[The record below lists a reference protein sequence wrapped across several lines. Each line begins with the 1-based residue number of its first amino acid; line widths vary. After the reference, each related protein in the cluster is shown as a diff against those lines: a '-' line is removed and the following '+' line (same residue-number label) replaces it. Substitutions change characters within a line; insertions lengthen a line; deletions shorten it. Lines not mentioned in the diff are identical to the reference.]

1 MAQKATFS
9 RALKT
14 STKQIKRSGWLAWAS
29 ISVMTLAFIVAQ
41 IFLFLGYTANLFLKF
56 IENKPHIYI
65 FFNPGTEKKE
75 ILDLKSRWEKEENI
89 DFIEYTS
96 EEQALQE
103 FKEHNEKT
111 NPLAAEA
118 IRENVLPAS
127 LAIRLKR
134 IEDAQGIIDKSKI
147 EASKNDDI
155 SQIGYSQEIINNIKD
170 AFFWI
175 RLAGTIIM
183 GLLFVVIFFF
193 TLLTVEF
200 RMFSRSEEI
209 RIMQLVGGSLWYIR
223 LPFILE
229 GGIYGGIG
237 AFVSTAIFALLGI
250 FMFVAQAGSP
260 TITFLTNFFG
270 DLDWIS
276 INPISIFLFF
286 IISTI
291 TGILLGAFNS
301 FVAIRNYI
309 K

>member
-1 MAQKATFS
+1 MAQKQTFS

-14 STKQIKRSGWLAWAS
+14 SVKQIKRSGWLAWAS
-29 ISVMTLAFIVAQ
+29 ISVMTLAFLVAQ

-65 FFNPGTEKKE
+65 FFNPGTEENK
-75 ILDLKSRWEKEENI
+75 IVDLKNKWEKEKNI

-96 EEQALQE
+96 EAQALEE
-103 FKEHNEKT
+103 FKKHNEKS
-111 NPLAAEA
+111 NPLATEA

-127 LAIRLKR
+127 LAIRLKS
-134 IEDAQGIIDKSKI
+134 IEDAQGIIDKAKA
-147 EASKNDDI
+147 EGNNNQDI

-175 RLAGTIIM
+175 RIAGMIIM
-183 GLLFVVIFFF
+183 GLLFIVIFFF

-209 RIMQLVGGSLWYIR
+209 KIMQLVGGSMWYIR
-223 LPFILE
+223 LPFIIE

-237 AFVSTAIFALLGI
+237 ALISTTIIIVLGI
-250 FMFVAQAGSP
+250 FMFVMQASSP

-270 DLDWIS
+270 DLDWIAF
-276 INPISIFLFF
+276 NPITIILFF
-286 IISTI
+286 IISVFA
-291 TGILLGAFNS
+291 GILLGAFNS
-301 FVAIRNYI
+301 FFAIRNYI

>member
-1 MAQKATFS
+1 MSQKATFS
-9 RALKT
+9 RAIKT
-14 STKQIKRSGWLAWAS
+14 SIKQIKRSGWLAWAS
-29 ISVMTLAFIVAQ
+29 VSVMTLAFIVAQ

-56 IENKPHIYI
+56 IENKPHIYV
-65 FFNPGTEKKE
+65 FFNPGTEEGE
-75 ILDLKSRWEKEENI
+75 ILDLKDRWEKEKNI

-96 EEQALQE
+96 EEQALLE
-103 FKEHNEKT
+103 FKEHNKKT

-118 IRENVLPAS
+118 IRENVLPSS
-127 LAIRLKR
+127 LAVRLKS
-134 IEDAQGIIDKSKI
+134 IEDAQGIIDKAKT
-147 EASKNDDI
+147 EANSNKDI
-155 SQIGYSQEIINNIKD
+155 TQIGYSQEIINNIKD

-183 GLLFVVIFFF
+183 GLLFIVIFFF

-223 LPFILE
+223 LPFIIE
-229 GGIYGGIG
+229 GAIYGGIG

-250 FMFVAQAGSP
+250 FMFVVQAGSP

-270 DLDWIS
+270 DLEWIS
-276 INPISIFLFF
+276 INPLTIALFF
-286 IISTI
+286 IISI
-291 TGILLGAFNS
+291 FAGILLGAFNS
-301 FVAIRNYI
+301 FFAIRNYI